1 LVSGIVNQKK
11 IEPARFKD
19 VDFVAYEVIVPSLK
33 PSEQMKLLENAS
45 VDTVINEVRE
55 DIDNNLL
62 SKILVDWREN
72 YQYTIDGVIVSDDKI
87 YSRTD
92 KNPEHGFAFKMVLSD
107 QIAEAKVLNV
117 LWSPSKDGYLKP
129 RIQIEPVVLGG
140 AKIEYATAFNA
151 AFVEEHKLG
160 IGALVKLVRSG
171 DVIPH
176 IMDVIEPAAT
186 AKMPYVAYRWNDT
199 HIDIIMEDA
208 DQDETVIEKNITGF
222 FKGLEVD
229 GLGAG
234 NVKKI
239 ISAGYN
245 TVPQIIA
252 MSEADFLKVEG
263 FKQKMAEKVYNSIHN
278 NIRKAS
284 LPTLMAV
291 TNIFGRGFG
300 ERRIEPIL
308 AMYPDILTSALPEQE
323 KMALVKSIRGVEQ
336 KTAERFV
343 NGIPKFME
351 FIKLAKLEYKLS
363 DAVTQQE
370 GPKDVSNPLYD
381 KSIIITGFRNK
392 GLSDELKAIGAKE
405 SSAVSK
411 NTFAVVVKNK
421 DDTTGKLDAAR
432 QKNIPIYTVE
442 EFKDKFQLTFSI

>member
-1 LVSGIVNQKK
+1 
-11 IEPARFKD
+11 
-19 VDFVAYEVIVPSLK
+19 
-33 PSEQMKLLENAS
+33 
-45 VDTVINEVRE
+45 
-55 DIDNNLL
+55 
-62 SKILVDWREN
+62 
-72 YQYTIDGVIVSDDKI
+72 
-87 YSRTD
+87 
-92 KNPEHGFAFKMVLSD
+92 MVLSD

-176 IMDVIEPAAT
+176 IMDVIEPATT
-186 AKMPYVAYRWNDT
+186 AKMPDVAYRWNDT

-252 MSEADFLKVEG
+252 MSQADFLKVDG
-263 FKQKMAEKVYNSIHN
+263 FKQKMAEKVYNSIHT

-284 LPTLMAV
+284 LPTIMAV

-308 AMYPDILTSALPEQE
+308 AMYPDILTSTLPEQE

-351 FIKLAKLEYKLS
+351 FIKDAKLEYKLS

-370 GPKDVSNPLYD
+370 GEPKDVSNPLYD

-411 NTFAVVVKNK
+411 NTFAVIVKNK
-421 DDTTGKLDAAR
+421 DDTTGKLDVAR

-442 EFKDKFQLTFSI
+442 EFKDKFQLTFAI

>member
-1 LVSGIVNQKK
+1 
-11 IEPARFKD
+11 
-19 VDFVAYEVIVPSLK
+19 
-33 PSEQMKLLENAS
+33 
-45 VDTVINEVRE
+45 
-55 DIDNNLL
+55 
-62 SKILVDWREN
+62 
-72 YQYTIDGVIVSDDKI
+72 
-87 YSRTD
+87 
-92 KNPEHGFAFKMVLSD
+92 
-107 QIAEAKVLNV
+107 
-117 LWSPSKDGYLKP
+117 
-129 RIQIEPVVLGG
+129 
-140 AKIEYATAFNA
+140 
-151 AFVEEHKLG
+151 
-160 IGALVKLVRSG
+160 
-171 DVIPH
+171 
-176 IMDVIEPAAT
+176 MDVIEPATT
-186 AKMPYVAYRWNDT
+186 AKMPDVAYRWNDT

-252 MSEADFLKVEG
+252 MSEADFLKVDG

-278 NIRKAS
+278 NIRNAS
-284 LPTLMAV
+284 LPTIMAV

-308 AMYPDILTSALPEQE
+308 AMYPDILTSVLPEQE

-351 FIKLAKLEYKLS
+351 FIKDAKLEYKLS

-370 GPKDVSNPLYD
+370 GGPKDVSNPLYD

-405 SSAVSK
+405 STAVSK

-421 DDTTGKLDAAR
+421 DDTTGKLDVAR

-442 EFKDKFQLTFSI
+442 EFKDKFQLTFAI